1 MSAADLFDV
10 RGKTALVTGGSRGI
24 GFMIARGLVDA
35 GVDVIICAR
44 KEQELRAAADE
55 LAKLG
60 SCRAIQADL
69 STLEGIDA
77 LGAAVS
83 AEFPRLSILVNNAG
97 ATWGAPIEEFPESG
111 WDKVLNTNVK
121 APFFL
126 TRALLGP
133 LRAAASDEDP
143 ARVVNVGS
151 VAGLRPPRAETYSY
165 GASKAAIHMLTRQ
178 LAGRLARDRITVNAI
193 APGPFPSKMMAFV
206 LDDPEARAGI
216 ESRNPLGRVGSPEDA
231 AGTAIYLCSRAG
243 AYLTGVV
250 IPVDGG
256 LAGCG

>member
-1 MSAADLFDV
+1 MDVAGLFDL

-24 GFMIARGLVDA
+24 GFMIASGLVAA
-35 GVDVIICAR
+35 GVDVIVCAR
-44 KEQELRAAADE
+44 KEHELRAAVDE

-60 SCRAIQADL
+60 SCRAVPADL
-69 STLEGIDA
+69 ATLEGIEE
-77 LGAAVS
+77 LAASVA
-83 AEFPRLSILVNNAG
+83 AELPKLDILVNNAG
-97 ATWGAPIEEFPESG
+97 ATWGAPIEEFPEAG
-111 WDKVLNTNVK
+111 WDKVLDTNVK

-133 LRAAASDEDP
+133 LRAAAADDEP

-151 VAGLRPPRAETYSY
+151 VAGLRPPHAETYSY

-178 LAGRLARDRITVNAI
+178 LAGRLARERITVNAI
-193 APGPFPSKMMAFV
+193 ALGPFPSKMMAFV
-206 LDDPEARAGI
+206 LDDPETRAEI
-216 ESRNPLGRVGSPEDA
+216 EARNPLGRIGSPEDA
-231 AGTAIYLCSRAG
+231 AGTVIYLCSRAG

-256 LAGCG
+256 LTGTI